1 VTTPSSP
8 HPLENEEHGLSPFPM
23 VFQASS
29 FSLGLNSTKVYGG
42 QESTPEYSL
51 LLSTPSARTP
61 TRSTLQS
68 VLEQFFLEVRV
79 LRVKYTLYIHIYIY

>member
-42 QESTPEYSL
+42 QESTPYSL
-51 LLSTPSARTP
+51 
-61 TRSTLQS
+61 
-68 VLEQFFLEVRV
+68 V
-79 LRVKYTLYIHIYIY
+79 LRVHALLLGVHCNPYLSSFFWKSECSVLNILYIYIYI